1 MMEKETDMHQH
12 PDRMPP
18 LGLAQMDA
26 AQQAAAQILIAG
38 PRKGV
43 KGPFIPLLRSPQL
56 LDRLQ
61 RVGEYIR
68 FDSSLPQRLSE
79 FAMLVVSR
87 ACTQQFEWFTHVPL
101 ALKLGTSSETIE
113 AVRCGRRPA
122 DMSADEALVY
132 DFTQELLMHR
142 GVCDATYAGTV
153 TQLGERGVVD
163 LTGLIGYFLT
173 VSLIL
178 NVAHT
183 PPETVDGIAAL
194 PALPL

>member
-1 MMEKETDMHQH
+1 MHQH

-18 LGLAQMDA
+18 LGLEQLDDG
-26 AQQAAAQILIAG
+26 QKAAAQALIDG

-68 FDSSLPQRLSE
+68 FDSSLPPRLSE
-79 FAMLVVSR
+79 FAMLVVAR

-101 ALKLGTSSETIE
+101 ALKLGTSSDTVE
-113 AVRCGRRPA
+113 AIRCGRRPD
-122 DMSADEALVY
+122 DMNTDETLVY
-132 DFTQELLMHR
+132 DFTQELLAHR
-142 GVCDATYAGTV
+142 GVCDSTYARTV
-153 TQLGERGVVD
+153 NRLGERGVVD

-173 VSLIL
+173 VSLVL

-183 PPETVDGIAAL
+183 PPETVDGVKAL

>member
-1 MMEKETDMHQH
+1 MHQH

-18 LGLAQMDA
+18 LAIDKMDA
-26 AQQAAAQILIAG
+26 AQKAAAEALIAG
-38 PRKGV
+38 PRKAV
-43 KGPFIPLLRSPQL
+43 KGPFIPLMRSPQL

-68 FDSSLPQRLSE
+68 YDSSLSPRLSE

-101 ALKLGTSSETIE
+101 ALKAGTSADTIE
-113 AVRCGRRPA
+113 AVRCGRRPG
-122 DMSADEALVY
+122 DMHADEALVY
-132 DFTQELLMHR
+132 DFTQELLAHH
-142 GVCDATYAGTV
+142 GVCDVTYAV
-153 TQLGERGVVD
+153 AVERLGERGVID

-173 VSLIL
+173 VSLVL

-183 PPETVDGIAAL
+183 PPEATDGVAAL

>member
-1 MMEKETDMHQH
+1 MHQH

-18 LGLAQMDA
+18 LAMDKMDA
-26 AQQAAAQILIAG
+26 AQKAAAEALIAG
-38 PRKGV
+38 PRKAV
-43 KGPFIPLLRSPQL
+43 KGPFIPLMRSPQL

-68 FDSSLPQRLSE
+68 YDSSLSPRLSE

-101 ALKLGTSSETIE
+101 ALKAGTSADTIE
-113 AVRCGRRPA
+113 AVRCGRRPG
-122 DMSADEALVY
+122 DMHADEALVY
-132 DFTQELLMHR
+132 DFTQELLAHH
-142 GVCDATYAGTV
+142 GVCDATYAV
-153 TQLGERGVVD
+153 AVERLGERGVID
-163 LTGLIGYFLT
+163 LTGLVGYFLT
-173 VSLIL
+173 VSLVL

-183 PPETVDGIAAL
+183 PPEATDGVAAL

>member
-1 MMEKETDMHQH
+1 MHQH

-18 LGLAQMDA
+18 LALEQMDA
-26 AQQAAAQILIAG
+26 AQQAAAQALIAG

-79 FAMLVVSR
+79 FAMLVVAR

-101 ALKLGTSSETIE
+101 ALKLGTSLGTVE
-113 AVRCGRRPA
+113 AVRCGRRPD
-122 DMSADEALVY
+122 DMSADEALVF
-132 DFTQELLMHR
+132 DFTQELLAHR
-142 GVCDATYAGTV
+142 GVCDATYAKAV
-153 TQLGERGVVD
+153 DRLGERGLID

-173 VSLIL
+173 VSLVL

-183 PPETVDGIAAL
+183 PPEPVDGVKPL
-194 PALPL
+194 PALPM

>member
-1 MMEKETDMHQH
+1 MHQH

-18 LGLAQMDA
+18 LAMEKMDA
-26 AQQAAAQILIAG
+26 AQKTAAEALIAG
-38 PRKGV
+38 PRKAV
-43 KGPFIPLLRSPQL
+43 KGPFIPLMRSPQL

-68 FDSSLPQRLSE
+68 YDSSLSPRLSE

-101 ALKLGTSSETIE
+101 ALKAGTSADTIE
-113 AVRCGRRPA
+113 AVRCGRRPG
-122 DMSADEALVY
+122 DMHADEALVY
-132 DFTQELLMHR
+132 DFTQELLAHH
-142 GVCDATYAGTV
+142 GVCDATYAV
-153 TQLGERGVVD
+153 AIERLGERGVID

-173 VSLIL
+173 VSLVL

-183 PPETVDGIAAL
+183 PPEATDGVAAL

>member
-1 MMEKETDMHQH
+1 MHQH

-18 LGLAQMDA
+18 LAMDKMDA
-26 AQQAAAQILIAG
+26 AQKAAAEALIAG
-38 PRKGV
+38 PRKAV
-43 KGPFIPLLRSPQL
+43 KGPFIPLMRSPQL

-68 FDSSLPQRLSE
+68 YDSSLSPRLSE

-101 ALKLGTSSETIE
+101 ALKAGTSADTIE
-113 AVRCGRRPA
+113 AVRCGRRPG
-122 DMSADEALVY
+122 DMHADEALVY
-132 DFTQELLMHR
+132 DFTQELLAHH
-142 GVCDATYAGTV
+142 GVCDATYAIAV
-153 TQLGERGVVD
+153 ERLGERGVID

-173 VSLIL
+173 VSLVL

-183 PPETVDGIAAL
+183 PPEATDGVAAL

>member
-1 MMEKETDMHQH
+1 MHQH

-18 LGLAQMDA
+18 LAMDKMDA
-26 AQQAAAQILIAG
+26 AQKAAAEALIAG
-38 PRKGV
+38 PRKAV
-43 KGPFIPLLRSPQL
+43 KGPFIPLMRSPQL

-68 FDSSLPQRLSE
+68 YDSSLSPRLSE

-101 ALKLGTSSETIE
+101 ALKAGTSAETIE
-113 AVRCGRRPA
+113 AVRCGRRPG
-122 DMSADEALVY
+122 DMHPDEALVY
-132 DFTQELLMHR
+132 DFTQELLAHH
-142 GVCDATYAGTV
+142 GVCDATYAV
-153 TQLGERGVVD
+153 AVERLGERGVID

-173 VSLIL
+173 VSLVL

-183 PPETVDGIAAL
+183 PPEATDGVAAL